1 MLTIIAVNLMNIHQ
15 RIKEI
20 ILAYDLNNN
29 FSQFSNI
36 KRLPQVNMF
45 CSKTKINVL
54 FLFDMRTSFSS
65 ELSTNHVVIKRNSSI
80 LSLFQKLN
88 FSLAELVQINPILHV
103 LSFENGFETIISQLY
118 PNESSRYLQ
127 RG

>member
-36 KRLPQVNMF
+36 KMLPQVNMF

-54 FLFDMRTSFSS
+54 FLYDMRTSFSR

-80 LSLFQKLN
+80 LSLSKN
-88 FSLAELVQINPILHV
+88 
-103 LSFENGFETIISQLY
+103 
-118 PNESSRYLQ
+118 
-127 RG
+127 